1 MENSSVLKD
10 MKVLIVED
18 ESTLARLLKDAIGDY
33 FFNVTLA
40 KDGEDGIKKFKSV
53 KPDIIIT
60 DIMMPKVDGLEMT
73 MKIKELNDKV
83 PIIVL
88 SAFSDKE
95 KLLKAIDVGIT
106 KYFIKPFDPDEVLN
120 FLSELALKL
129 YKNRSVKL
137 SDGFTFDM
145 NTMTLSKKNA
155 LIKLTKRE
163 KEFIFL
169 LINNKNSIVNTELI
183 KSELWVDEEIT
194 NERVRTFIK
203 RLRIKTSKTLI
214 ENASGQGY
222 LISY

>member
-1 MENSSVLKD
+1 MSHSLLKD

-73 MKIKELNDKV
+73 IKIKELNDKV

-95 KLLKAIDVGIT
+95 KLLKAIEVGIT
-106 KYFIKPFDPDEVLN
+106 KYFIKPFDPDEVITFLN
-120 FLSELALKL
+120 ELAQKL
-129 YKNRSVKL
+129 YKTRSVKL
-137 SDGFTFDM
+137 PCEFTFDT
-145 NTMTLSKKNA
+145 NTMSLFKKDE

-169 LINNKNSIVNTELI
+169 LVNNANSVVNADLI
-183 KSELWVDEEIT
+183 KKTLWENEDISDE
-194 NERVRTFIK
+194 RLRTFIK
-203 RLRIKTSKTLI
+203 RLRIKTSKDFI
-214 ENASGQGY
+214 ENSSGQGY
-222 LISY
+222 LIQI